1 MVDTKQTS
9 LVEKAR
15 LYAIERHDFVRA
27 TYGGGSYA
35 IHLTIVDEIGKRFL
49 NEVQKLHTKLY
60 VVPYGVTTLQ
70 KIVARTTMTY
80 VK

>member
-1 MVDTKQTS
+1 MRIKYGKGDYEAIKKMVDTKQTS

-35 IHLTIVDEIGKRFL
+35 IHLTIVDEIGTFL
-49 NEVQKLHTKLY
+49 RKMGCILNFGKLL
-60 VVPYGVTTLQ
+60 
-70 KIVARTTMTY
+70 IN
-80 VK
+80 